1 MQSTASA
8 QPVHTQCTSSAHAGH
23 SFRGMVWP
31 HLQPCSPALAETRFV
46 TGLVRVRSAT
56 AVRHCRYDELPLL
69 LPELRF
75 SWVPH
80 KYFLVSPGSMGR
92 TVAAKHVQANY
103 ERGGR
108 LHQHA
113 NSPSGGGRRQS
124 AAEKELGTSFDEGML
139 LMATARRHVYRMHT
153 ACAPHVHRM
162 YTACAAAP
170 SQQRIGGMVG
180 GGMIEGGL
188 CDSAVSP
195 ATDCRLNRG
204 GGRAILFAALHTSP
218 SHQAELI
225 AGARAVVGT
234 LTSNFGLL
242 LHDLAARQHNGTS
255 PFVDLDNNNYY
266 SCNVR
271 VEPPWGPLRGRP
283 KAVQDRLA
291 FEAYRN
297 ALSP

>member
-1 MQSTASA
+1 MQCTASA
-8 QPVHTQCTSSAHAGH
+8 HPVHTQCTSSAHAGH

-139 LMATARRHVYRMHT
+139 LMATARRHVHRMYT

-162 YTACAAAP
+162 YTACTPHVPRRHP
-170 SQQRIGGMVG
+170 SSV
-180 GGMIEGGL
+180 
-188 CDSAVSP
+188 
-195 ATDCRLNRG
+195 
-204 GGRAILFAALHTSP
+204 
-218 SHQAELI
+218 
-225 AGARAVVGT
+225 
-234 LTSNFGLL
+234 
-242 LHDLAARQHNGTS
+242 
-255 PFVDLDNNNYY
+255 
-266 SCNVR
+266 
-271 VEPPWGPLRGRP
+271 
-283 KAVQDRLA
+283 
-291 FEAYRN
+291 
-297 ALSP
+297 

>member
-139 LMATARRHVYRMHT
+139 LMATA
-153 ACAPHVHRM
+153 
-162 YTACAAAP
+162 
-170 SQQRIGGMVG
+170 
-180 GGMIEGGL
+180 
-188 CDSAVSP
+188 
-195 ATDCRLNRG
+195 
-204 GGRAILFAALHTSP
+204 
-218 SHQAELI
+218 ELI

>member
-1 MQSTASA
+1 M
-8 QPVHTQCTSSAHAGH
+8 
-23 SFRGMVWP
+23 WP

-139 LMATARRHVYRMHT
+139 LMAMARRHVHRMHT

-195 ATDCRLNRG
+195 ATDCHLNRG
-204 GGRAILFAALHTSP
+204 EGGGRHYLRPFTPGP
-218 SHQAELI
+218 SHQAELM